1 MVKCVLFSSGEWKG
15 YKVNLLKRNKRL
27 WSISVYNNFSF
38 NHDTITDDEL
48 IKSCDEIK
56 SDIREYKLKKIFNG
70 ENNK

>member
-1 MVKCVLFSSGEWKG
+1 MLIMKKL
-15 YKVNLLKRNKRL
+15 
-27 WSISVYNNFSF
+27 YNNFSF